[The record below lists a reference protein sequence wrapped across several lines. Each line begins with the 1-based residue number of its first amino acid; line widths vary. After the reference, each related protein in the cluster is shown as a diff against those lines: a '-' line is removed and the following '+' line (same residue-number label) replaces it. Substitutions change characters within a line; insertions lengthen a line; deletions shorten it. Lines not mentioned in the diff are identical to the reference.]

1 MHRKPD
7 LTIESGQSEQQYWR
21 DLWRYRELFYFL
33 AWRDVLVRY
42 KQTAI
47 GVAWAIIRPFITM
60 IVFTVIF
67 GRLANLPTQGS
78 APYPILVLSALLP
91 WQFFSSS
98 LLQASGSLTSNA
110 NLLSKI
116 YFPRLIIP
124 ASAIVVNLIDFSIS
138 TLLLFG
144 LMIWFHYVPTW
155 RIITLPIFV
164 LIAIFSAF
172 GAGLWFASLNVKF
185 RDISQVIPFVVQLGL
200 YVSPVAYSS
209 TIVPERWRLLYSLN
223 PMVGVIDGFRWAIL
237 AGNQPLSGLEI
248 ALAFGVMIGLVWS
261 GIRYFRSVERTF
273 ADII

>member
-1 MHRKPD
+1 MRRKPD
-7 LTIESGQSEQQYWR
+7 LTIEAGQSEQQYWR

-47 GVAWAIIRPFITM
+47 GIAWAIIRPFITM

-67 GRLANLPTQGS
+67 GRLANLPTQES
-78 APYPILVLSALLP
+78 APYPILVLTALLP

-124 ASAIVVNLIDFSIS
+124 ASAIVVNLIDFLIS
-138 TLLLFG
+138 AVLLFG
-144 LMIWFHYVPTW
+144 LMIWFHYLPSW
-155 RIITLPIFV
+155 RIVALPIFV

-209 TIVPERWRLLYSLN
+209 TIVPQRWRWLYSFN

-237 AGNQPLSGLEI
+237 AGNQPIDRLEI
-248 ALAFGVMIGLVWS
+248 ALAFVVMLGLMWS